1 MKSKIDHRS
10 PRWFSTGVPV
20 SAMRALG
27 LQRLGRPGLLGVRVL
42 DRLRLVEDRRSA
54 RRVSRQHRQA
64 QQRAVAGDHQVESRR
79 AVRA

>member
-20 SAMRALG
+20 SAMRAVR
-27 LQRLGRPGLLGVRVL
+27 LQRLRRPRLLGVRVL

-54 RRVSRQHRQA
+54 TAISA
-64 QQRAVAGDHQVESRR
+64 SAGMRSSEP
-79 AVRA
+79 